1 MTSRLTIACVLLAAA
16 VPGLLFAPVFG
27 LWPLVGPI
35 VAVLVTCYA
44 VTELCR
50 LEPVAAW
57 RPVLALV
64 AGLVVLLFLLYGGSV
79 PDFLVGVTN
88 SWRLTLESTWPVH
101 PEPGL
106 LLFVP
111 VAVLLAAVLGVELLR
126 WPVLALV
133 PSVLVL
139 VLSQLYQAASG
150 VVGTVT
156 GLGYAVIAGALLAFS
171 RRRPDVPVSSTG
183 LSAGRLGSV
192 LLAVPTIVLAV
203 VFAAGLTAVDQG
215 RQPVFSLHQNHSAP
229 VRLTGVVNPLDQV
242 AERLKQPDQEVFRYQ
257 ATGPVDRWRLVV
269 LDDFDGA
276 SWSSDANYQWMGA
289 DVGTPSMVTAPTSV
303 RSARITVSMDEPW
316 LPSQPIPATVDGL
329 APVVDP
335 ASGML
340 VALDRGAPVG
350 YDLSWREPQVDA
362 NQLANAALVPN
373 AAPTGNLGVVPPEV
387 AALALKATAGQ
398 RPSFQTALLLERY
411 LSDNY
416 HLATG
421 ADLPT
426 GNAWPQ
432 LRDFLITT
440 KRGTSEQFA
449 ASYVALARIAG
460 IPARLAVGFRAPKTT
475 DSTIVVHNRDVL
487 AWPEVAVAGVG
498 WVPLD
503 PSGTASAAGAPPTG
517 LAKAAEQARRQL
529 PPHTNP
535 PEPPLPPAPV
545 PTDSGFPIVWLLW
558 ALGGL
563 VALAVLALAS
573 IPLAKVVRTWRRR
586 RRAGTAG
593 VVAAWAEARDLLR
606 ARGVP
611 VTAGMTVRD
620 LAVAAGALDKSVVDG
635 LQVLAQQVD
644 IALWSGMGAD
654 QHTVAQA
661 WSGLDT
667 VRRGL
672 SGRRLGALFDPR
684 DLFGSLLPSGRRSR
698 RAESTIGA

>member
-1 MTSRLTIACVLLAAA
+1 MTSRITIACVLLVAA

-27 LWPLVGPI
+27 LLPLVGPI
-35 VAVLVTCYA
+35 AAVLVTCYA

-50 LEPVAAW
+50 VEALAAW
-57 RPVLALV
+57 RPVLALI
-64 AGLVVLLFLLYGGSV
+64 AGLAVLLLMLYGGSV
-79 PDFLVGVTN
+79 PDFLVGITN
-88 SWRLTLESTWPVH
+88 SWQLTLESTWPVH
-101 PEPGL
+101 PDPAM

-111 VAVLLAAVLGVELLR
+111 VAVLLAVVVGVELLR

-150 VVGTVT
+150 VVATVT

-171 RRRPDVPVSSTG
+171 RRRPDVPVSGTG
-183 LSAGRLGSV
+183 VSAGRLGTA

-215 RQPVFSLHQNHSAP
+215 RQPAFSLHQNHSAP
-229 VRLTGVVNPLDQV
+229 VQLTGVVNPLDQV
-242 AERLKQPDQEVFRYQ
+242 AQRLKHPDQTVFQYR
-257 ATGPVDRWRLVV
+257 ASGPVDRWRLVV
-269 LDDFDGA
+269 LDQFNGV
-276 SWSSDANYQWMGA
+276 SWSSDDQYQWMGT
-289 DVGTPSMVTAPTSV
+289 DVGPPSMITVPTST
-303 RSARITVSMDEPW
+303 RSAWITVPPTEPW
-316 LPSQPIPATVDGL
+316 LPSQPVPATVDGL
-329 APVVDP
+329 TPAIDP
-335 ASGML
+335 SSGML
-340 VALDRGAPVG
+340 VVTDRGTSVS
-350 YDLSWREPQVDA
+350 YDLSWREPQVGVG
-362 NQLANAALVPN
+362 QLANATLVPN
-373 AAPTGNLGVVPPEV
+373 AVPAGDLGVVPPEV
-387 AALALKATAGQ
+387 AALAQKATAGQ

-426 GNAWPQ
+426 GNGWPQ

-449 ASYVALARIAG
+449 ASYVALARIVG
-460 IPARLAVGFRAPKTT
+460 IPARLAVGYRAPKASDGTV
-475 DSTIVVHNRDVL
+475 VVHNGDVL

-503 PSGTASAAGAPPTG
+503 PSGTASATGTQPTG
-517 LAKAAEQARRQL
+517 LAKVADQARQQL

-535 PEPPLPPAPV
+535 PEPPLPPTPV
-545 PTDSGFPIVWLLW
+545 STDPGFPVIWLLW
-558 ALGGL
+558 VLCGL
-563 VALAVLALAS
+563 VGLAVLAFLAV
-573 IPLAKVVRTWRRR
+573 PLVKLVRTWRRR
-586 RRAGTAG
+586 RRTGSAG

-606 ARGVP
+606 ARGVA

-620 LAVAAGALDKSVVDG
+620 LAVAAGSLDRSVVDG
-635 LQVLAQQVD
+635 LNWLAQQVD
-644 IALWSGMGAD
+644 IALWSGLGAD
-654 QHTVAQA
+654 RQTVAQA
-661 WSGLDT
+661 WSAVGA

-672 SGRRLGALFDPR
+672 SGPRLGALFDPR
-684 DLFGSLLPSGRRSR
+684 DLVGSLLPTSRRGH